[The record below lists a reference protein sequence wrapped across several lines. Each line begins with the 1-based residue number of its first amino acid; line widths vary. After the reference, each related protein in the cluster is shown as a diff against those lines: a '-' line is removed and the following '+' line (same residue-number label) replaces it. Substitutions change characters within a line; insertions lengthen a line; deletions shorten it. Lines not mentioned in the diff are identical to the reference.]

1 MRTWLTDS
9 EAIAFSLSV
18 QPCQKNNKKNQKP
31 TSHVKT
37 YQENVHSH

>member
-18 QPCQKNNKKNQKP
+18 QPCQKNKKDQKR
-31 TSHVKT
+31 TSQVKT

>member
-18 QPCQKNNKKNQKP
+18 QPCQKNKNQKP